1 MALKGMFYPLNLN
14 AMKSRFLLFAIALML
29 ISSTSYAKP
38 HAKAVALS
46 AEQQVRILQIDARVH
61 EIKAMD
67 LALLSRQERKA
78 LRKEVVQLKKE
89 AAGIAT
95 GGVYLSVA
103 AIIIILLVLIL
114 IL

>member
-1 MALKGMFYPLNLN
+1 MFYPLNLYV
-14 AMKSRFLLFAIALML
+14 MKSRFLLFSLVLML
-29 ISSTSYAKP
+29 LSSTSFAKP
-38 HAKAVALS
+38 HAKAVVLT
-46 AEQQVRILQIDARVH
+46 AEQQARIVQIDALVH

-67 LALLSRQERKA
+67 FSALSRQERKA
-78 LRKEVVQLKKE
+78 LRKEVIQLKKE
-89 AAGIAT
+89 AGGIAT

>member
-1 MALKGMFYPLNLN
+1 
-14 AMKSRFLLFAIALML
+14 MKSRFLLFALVLML
-29 ISSTSYAKP
+29 LSSTSFAKP
-38 HAKAVALS
+38 HAKAVVLT
-46 AEQQVRILQIDARVH
+46 AEQQARIVQIDARVH

-67 LALLSRQERKA
+67 FSALSRQERKA
-78 LRKEVVQLKKE
+78 LRKEVIELKKE
-89 AAGIAT
+89 AGGIAT